1 MMVSRG
7 RVLSKLTGLR
17 GFLPSFLLCLTGF
30 ALLAQGNSL
39 LFGAEENSVK
49 DGKEAD
55 KWDVQNPEGPK
66 KSVKIKTSS
75 FTWSDVDVSPD
86 GQSVVFDVLGD
97 LYLVP
102 ITGGKAQALTSGM
115 AYDYQARF
123 SPDGK
128 SLAFVSDR
136 EGADNIWLMD
146 LASKKLKK
154 VTSESTNSLHNP
166 SFSPDGQYLVARK
179 SFVSTRSIPG
189 GEIWIYHV
197 QGGEGA
203 QVRELLHGKGTQKNI
218 AEPAYS
224 VDGRYIY
231 YSLDAT
237 EGKSWQY
244 NKNSTQQIFVIRR
257 WDLQKGEE
265 ETITGGAGGAIRPVL
280 SPDGKSLAFIK
291 RVDFES
297 AIYLKDLASGEEKQV
312 YLGLDRDLQESDGTL
327 GNAPHFAFT
336 PNSQDIV
343 FWAKGKIH
351 KLSLTTKKVETLQVE
366 IENQLQVMKV
376 AQKTVEV
383 NPDKF
388 EIKMPR
394 WLQKSPNQKSIL
406 FQALGHLYQKD
417 LSSGQIKRL
426 TNQTEDYEFYPAYS
440 RDGRQLVYTTWND
453 LKLGSI
459 KVLDLQTGKSK
470 TINQEPGHYVEVQ
483 FSPAADAIVYRK
495 LPEGYLL
502 DRRWSEEPGLYL
514 QKLDGSKPVKLQKEG
529 SLPHFAAR
537 DDRIYWLKSMDP
549 TGVELLSCDRS
560 GKDVQS
566 HAQGEDVTQ
575 FLVSPDGKWLAF
587 NEQFRVYMT
596 PFLTTGKSLNV
607 NGQSKIAQVRSLS
620 KQAGEFLVWTPD
632 SQELMWSQGSKQ
644 LSLPLSQVFPLMND
658 GSKELPKDFKP
669 RVTELGFNVASDK
682 PQGDIALVGG
692 RIVTM
697 RNADKTQEVIEDG
710 VVLIRDS
717 RIAAIGTRQQ
727 VALPQGVTE
736 IDVKGKTIIPGLID
750 AHAHGPQGAEELTP
764 QQNWKNYSSLSFG
777 VTTVHDPSNDTSE
790 IFSAAELQKAGLAVS
805 PRIFSTG
812 TIIYGAFGAGYA
824 SKIDSYEDALFHVQ
838 RLKDVGAISVKSY
851 QQPRRSQRQMLI
863 KAGRELGIH
872 VVPEGGS
879 KFQYNMGMI
888 ADGHRG
894 VEHALPLHDIYDD
907 VLQFWSSTDVA
918 YTPTFVVAYGGLAGE
933 KYWYDRTEVWKNK
946 RLMSFVPKFAVEPS
960 SVRRETAPDHHY
972 NHFAVART
980 TKKLRDLGVRIHI
993 GAHGQREGLAA
1004 HWELWM
1010 MQQGGMSPWEAL
1022 RAGTIDGAKYFGM
1035 EADIGSI
1042 EVGKLADLAV
1052 IDGDV
1057 LQDIRRSEFV
1067 AYTMINGRLYDA
1079 ATMNEVGL
1087 RPKVRQPFYFEQYP
1101 TTGMQPI
1108 AHEAY
1113 EAKAERFHWV
1123 H

>member
-1 MMVSRG
+1 MLSTG
-7 RVLSKLTGLR
+7 RVLTQMMYLR
-17 GFLPSFLLCLTGF
+17 GLIPGILVCLLGLGFL
-30 ALLAQGNSL
+30 SL
-39 LFGAEENSVK
+39 RLDPIYAAEENSAK
-49 DGKEAD
+49 NGKEKE

-66 KSVKIKTSS
+66 KNIQLKTKS

-86 GQSVVFDVLGD
+86 GKSLVFDVLGD

-102 ITGGKAQALTSGM
+102 ITGGKAKPLTSGM

-136 EGADNIWLMD
+136 EGADNIWMMD

-154 VTSESTNSLHNP
+154 VTSESNNSLHNP
-166 SFSPDGQYLVARK
+166 SFSPDGQYIVARK
-179 SFVSTRSIPG
+179 SFLSTRSIPG
-189 GEIWIYHV
+189 GEIWIYHI
-197 QGGEGA
+197 QGGDGA

-224 VDGRYIY
+224 VDGRYLY

-237 EGKSWQY
+237 EGKTWQY

-265 ETITGGAGGAIRPVL
+265 EDITGGAGGAIRPVP

-297 AIYLKDLASGEEKQV
+297 ALYLKDLASGEEKQV

-336 PNSQDIV
+336 PDSQNIV
-343 FWAKGKIH
+343 FWTKGKIH
-351 KLSLTTKKVETLQVE
+351 TLNLASKKFETLNIE
-366 IENQLQVMKV
+366 IENQLQVMNV
-376 AQKTVEV
+376 AQHSVDVDPDTFEV
-383 NPDKF
+383 
-388 EIKMPR
+388 KMPR
-394 WLQKSPNQKSIL
+394 WVQKSPDQKSII
-406 FQALGHLYQKD
+406 FQALGYLYQKD
-417 LSSGQIKRL
+417 LRSGQIKRL
-426 TNQTEDYEFYPAYS
+426 TTQTDEFEFYPAFS
-440 RDGRQLVYTTWND
+440 RDGRQLAFTTWND
-453 LKLGSI
+453 NKLGAI
-459 KVLDLQTGKSK
+459 KIFDLKSGLSK

-483 FSPAADAIVYRK
+483 FSPSGDALVYRK

-514 QKLDGSKPVKLQKEG
+514 QKLDGTKPVKLQKEG
-529 SLPHFAAR
+529 AFPHFAAGE
-537 DDRIYWLKSMDP
+537 DRIYWLKSMDP

-560 GKDVQS
+560 GKDVVS
-566 HAQGEDVTQ
+566 HAKGEDITQ
-575 FLVSPDGKWLAF
+575 ILVSPDGRWLAF
-587 NEQFRVYMT
+587 NEQFRVYLT
-596 PFLTTGKSLNV
+596 PFLKTGKSLNLS
-607 NGQSKIAQVRSLS
+607 GESKIAQVRALS

-644 LSLPLSQVFPLMND
+644 MSLPLNQVFPLIND
-658 GSKELPKDFKP
+658 TSKELPKEFKP
-669 RVTELGFNVASDK
+669 RATPLDFKVASDK
-682 PQGDIALVGG
+682 PKGDIALVGAK
-692 RIVTM
+692 IVTM

-717 RIAAIGTRQQ
+717 RIAAIGSRQQ
-727 VALPQGVTE
+727 VKIPQGVTE

-750 AHAHGPQGAEELTP
+750 AHAHGPQGSEELTP

-777 VTTVHDPSNDTSE
+777 VTTIHDPSNDTSE
-790 IFSAAELQKAGLAVS
+790 IFSAAELQKAGLTVA

-812 TIIYGAFGAGYA
+812 SIIYGALGAGYA
-824 SKIDSYEDALFHVQ
+824 SKIESYEDALFHVQ

-863 KAGRELGIH
+863 KAGRELGIF
-872 VVPEGGS
+872 VIPEGGS

-894 VEHALPLHDIYDD
+894 IEHALPLHDIYDD
-907 VLQFWSSTDVA
+907 VLQLWSATDVA

-933 KYWYDRTEVWKNK
+933 KYWYDRTEVWKNN
-946 RLMSFVPKFAVEPS
+946 RLMSFVPRFVVEPS

-980 TKKLRDLGVRIHI
+980 AKQLRDLGVRIHI

-1035 EADIGSI
+1035 EADIGSL
-1042 EVGKLADLAV
+1042 ELGKLADLAV

-1057 LQDIRRSEFV
+1057 LQDIRLSERV
-1067 AYTMINGRLYDA
+1067 SYTMLNGRLYDA
-1079 ATMNEVGL
+1079 ASMNEIGL
-1087 RPKVRQPFYFEQYP
+1087 RPRARQPFYFEQHP

-1108 AHEAY
+1108 AHKIYQE
-1113 EAKAERFHWV
+1113 KAERFHWV